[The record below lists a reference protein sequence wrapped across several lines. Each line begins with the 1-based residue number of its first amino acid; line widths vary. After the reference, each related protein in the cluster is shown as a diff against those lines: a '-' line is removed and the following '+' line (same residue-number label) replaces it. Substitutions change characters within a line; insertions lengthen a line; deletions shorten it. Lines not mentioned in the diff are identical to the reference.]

1 MWTDL
6 PSQVTEALE
15 RLNSHGH
22 QGFLVGGCVR
32 DILRGVKPTDYDLT
46 TSATP
51 EEVKKLFSDKNV
63 VETGIR
69 HGTVTVFSNHLP
81 LEITTF
87 RTESTYSDGR
97 HPDGVTFASTLE
109 EDLSRRDF
117 TVCAMA
123 WSPKTGL
130 VDLFGGREDLEKG
143 ILRCV
148 GEPSRRFEEDAL
160 RILRGARFASTLE
173 FTVEEATGAAM
184 LEGIPL
190 LAHISMERIASEFTK
205 LLCGKGAKRILSEYR
220 ELIAFFLP
228 EIRPAFDF
236 DQRSPHHLYDV
247 YTHTLQVV
255 EAMPADPTLR
265 LAAFFHDLGKPRTAE
280 GGRFPGHPGASAEL
294 AEEAM
299 NRLRMEKKLIR
310 RVTALIREHDTLLR
324 KWDTPRVLRLL
335 SRITP
340 ELALPLL
347 TLMEGDAA
355 AKANPEVYLSAAKER
370 RAAVEAVLESSP
382 CLSVS
387 SLAIGGKE
395 LLELGIPAGE
405 EVGKTLQLLLEGVF
419 DGKWQNTREDLF
431 SALKNQH
438 TLC

>member
-1 MWTDL
+1 M
-6 PSQVTEALE
+6 PSPVTEALE

-32 DILRGVKPTDYDLT
+32 DILRGVVPTDYDLT

-51 EEVKKLFSDKNV
+51 EEVKALFPDKNV

-69 HGTVTVFSNHLP
+69 HGTVTVFSHHLP

-97 HPDGVTFASTLE
+97 HPDGVAFASTLE

-130 VDLFGGREDLEKG
+130 VDLFGGREDLQKG
-143 ILRCV
+143 LIRCV
-148 GEPSRRFEEDAL
+148 GDPTRRFEEDAL
-160 RILRGARFASTLE
+160 RILRGARFASTLD
-173 FTVEEATGAAM
+173 FTVEEATKTAM

-190 LAHISMERIASEFTK
+190 LAHISMERISAEFTK
-205 LLCGKGAKRILSEYR
+205 LLCGKGAKKVLSEYR

-236 DQRSPHHLYDV
+236 DQKSPYHLYDV

-265 LAAFFHDLGKPRTAE
+265 LAAFFHDLGKPQTSD
-280 GGRFPGHPGASAEL
+280 GGRFKGHPEVSAHL
-294 AEEAM
+294 AETAM

-340 ELALPLL
+340 ELAQPLL

-355 AKANPEVYLSAAKER
+355 AKANPEVYLASAKER
-370 RAAVEAVLESSP
+370 RAAVEAVLESNP

-387 SLAIGGKE
+387 ALAIGGKE

-405 EVGKTLQLLLEGVF
+405 EMGKTLQLLLEGVF
-419 DGKWQNTREDLF
+419 DGKWQNTPDELI
-431 SALKNQH
+431 SAAKNQH

>member
-51 EEVKKLFSDKNV
+51 EEVKALFSDQNV

-87 RTESTYSDGR
+87 RTESAYSDGR
-97 HPDGVTFASTLE
+97 HPDGVTFATTLE

-123 WSPKTGL
+123 WSPRTGL
-130 VDLFGGREDLEKG
+130 VDLYGGREDLEKG
-143 ILRCV
+143 IIRCV
-148 GEPSRRFEEDAL
+148 GEPSRRFAEDAL
-160 RILRGARFASTLE
+160 RILRGARFASTLD

-265 LAAFFHDLGKPRTAE
+265 FAAFFHDLGKPRTAE
-280 GGRFPGHPGASAEL
+280 GGRFPGHPGVSAEL

-419 DGKWQNTREDLF
+419 DGKWQNTREDLI

>member
-6 PSQVTEALE
+6 PSQVKEALE

-32 DILRGVKPTDYDLT
+32 DILRGVIPTDYDLT

-51 EEVKKLFSDKNV
+51 EEVKALFSDQNV

-87 RTESTYSDGR
+87 RTESAYSDGR

-130 VDLFGGREDLEKG
+130 VDLYGGREDLEKG
-143 ILRCV
+143 IIRCV
-148 GEPSRRFEEDAL
+148 GEPSRRFAEDAL
-160 RILRGARFASTLE
+160 RILRGARFASTLD

-280 GGRFPGHPGASAEL
+280 GGRFPGHPGVSAEL

-324 KWDTPRVLRLL
+324 KWDTPRILRLL

-419 DGKWQNTREDLF
+419 DGKWQNTPDDLI
-431 SALKNQH
+431 SAVKNQH

>member
-32 DILRGVKPTDYDLT
+32 DILREVKPTDYDLT

-51 EEVKKLFSDKNV
+51 EEVKALFPDQNV

-69 HGTVTVFSNHLP
+69 HGTVTVFANHLP

-87 RTESTYSDGR
+87 RTESAYSDGR

-130 VDLFGGREDLEKG
+130 VDLYGGREDLEKG
-143 ILRCV
+143 IIRCV
-148 GEPSRRFEEDAL
+148 GEPSRRFAEDAL
-160 RILRGARFASTLE
+160 RILRGARFASTLD

-280 GGRFPGHPGASAEL
+280 GGRFPGHPGVSAEL

-419 DGKWQNTREDLF
+419 DGKWQNTREDLI

>member
-15 RLNSHGH
+15 RLNSHGR

-51 EEVKKLFSDKNV
+51 EEVKALFPDQNV

-69 HGTVTVFSNHLP
+69 HGTVTVFANHLP

-130 VDLFGGREDLEKG
+130 VDLYGGREDLEKG
-143 ILRCV
+143 IIRCV
-148 GEPSRRFEEDAL
+148 GEPSRRFAEDAL
-160 RILRGARFASTLE
+160 RILRGARFASTLD

-280 GGRFPGHPGASAEL
+280 GGRFPGHPGVSAEL

>member
-1 MWTDL
+1 M
-6 PSQVTEALE
+6 
-15 RLNSHGH
+15 
-22 QGFLVGGCVR
+22 R
-32 DILRGVKPTDYDLT
+32 DILRGVTPADYDLT

-51 EEVKKLFSDKNV
+51 EEVKALFSDQNV

-69 HGTVTVFSNHLP
+69 HGTVTVFSNYLP

-143 ILRCV
+143 IIRCV
-148 GEPSRRFEEDAL
+148 GEPSRRFSEDAL
-160 RILRGARFASTLE
+160 RILRGARFASTLD

-280 GGRFPGHPGASAEL
+280 GGRFPGHPGVSAEL

-340 ELALPLL
+340 KLALPLL

-355 AKANPEVYLSAAKER
+355 AKANPEAYLAAAKQR
-370 RAAVEAVLESSP
+370 RSAMEAVLESNP

-419 DGKWQNTREDLF
+419 DGKWQNTPDDLISAVKKSAHSVLKPLTRAENCAILCSHTKTTRSF
-431 SALKNQH
+431 SH
-438 TLC
+438 G

>member
-32 DILRGVKPTDYDLT
+32 DVLRGVPPTDYDLT

-51 EEVKKLFSDKNV
+51 EEVKKLFSDQNV

-97 HPDGVTFASTLE
+97 HPDGVTFASTPE

-143 ILRCV
+143 IIRCV

-160 RILRGARFASTLE
+160 RILRGARFASTLD

-220 ELIAFFLP
+220 ELMAFFLP

-236 DQRSPHHLYDV
+236 DQRSPYHLYDV

-265 LAAFFHDLGKPRTAE
+265 LAAFFHDLGKPQTAE
-280 GGRFPGHPGASAEL
+280 EGRFKGHPEVSARL

-340 ELALPLL
+340 ELAQPLL

-355 AKANPEVYLSAAKER
+355 AKANPKVYLAAAKER
-370 RAAVEAVLESSP
+370 RSAVEAVLESNP

-387 SLAIGGKE
+387 ALAIGGKE

-405 EVGKTLQLLLEGVF
+405 EMGKTLQFLLEGVF
-419 DGKWQNTREDLF
+419 DGKWQNTPDELI
-431 SALKNQH
+431 SAAKNQH

>member
-6 PSQVTEALE
+6 PFQVTEALE
-15 RLNSHGH
+15 RLNSNGH

-32 DILRGVKPTDYDLT
+32 DVLRGVTPTDYDLT

-51 EEVKKLFSDKNV
+51 EEVKKLFIDQNV

-69 HGTVTVFSNHLP
+69 HGTVTVFSQHLP

-130 VDLFGGREDLEKG
+130 VDLFGGREDLQKG
-143 ILRCV
+143 LIRCV
-148 GEPSRRFEEDAL
+148 GDPARRFREDAL
-160 RILRGARFASTLE
+160 RILRGARFASTLD
-173 FTVEEATGAAM
+173 FTVEEATKTAM
-184 LEGIPL
+184 LESIPL
-190 LAHISMERIASEFTK
+190 LAHISMERIAVEFTK
-205 LLCGKGAKRILSEYR
+205 LLCGKGAKKVLSEYR

-236 DQRSPHHLYDV
+236 DQESPYHLYDV

-255 EAMPADPTLR
+255 EAMPPDPMLR
-265 LAAFFHDLGKPRTAE
+265 LAAFFHDLGKPQTAD
-280 GGRFPGHPGASAEL
+280 GGRFKGHPEAGARL

-310 RVTALIREHDTLLR
+310 RVKTLIREHDTLLR
-324 KWDTPRVLRLL
+324 KWDTPRILRLL
-335 SRITP
+335 ARITP
-340 ELALPLL
+340 ELAQPLL

-370 RAAVEAVLESSP
+370 RAAVEAVLESNP

-387 SLAIGGKE
+387 GLAIGGKE
-395 LLELGIPAGE
+395 LLELGVPAGE
-405 EVGKTLQLLLEGVF
+405 EVGKALQFLLEGVF
-419 DGKWQNTREDLF
+419 DGKWQNTREDLLF
-431 SALKNQH
+431 VLKNQH

>member
-15 RLNSHGH
+15 RLNSHGR

-69 HGTVTVFSNHLP
+69 HGTVTVFANHLP

-97 HPDGVTFASTLE
+97 HPDGVTFAPTLE

-130 VDLFGGREDLEKG
+130 VDLYGGREDLEKG
-143 ILRCV
+143 IIRCV
-148 GEPSRRFEEDAL
+148 GEPSRRFAEDAL
-160 RILRGARFASTLE
+160 RLLRGARFASPLD

-184 LEGIPL
+184 LEEIPL

-255 EAMPADPTLR
+255 AAMPADPTLR

-280 GGRFPGHPGASAEL
+280 GGRFPGHPGVSAEL

-324 KWDTPRVLRLL
+324 KWDTPRILRLL

-395 LLELGIPAGE
+395 LLEAGIPAGE